1 MHLHLSDKL
10 DYSGDGRA
18 FARLLKSMDDY
29 ALGERGDYGFSL
41 YDRSIYASSTDG
53 LAHMRRLVALFV
65 KLDGDLRG
73 GFDTLASDEHLC
85 VECVPGPWSMWEG
98 TIAAPVANPVSLTGD
113 RWDADLLHEHGFAV
127 PWELIYDRSCQIIG
141 RTCSLTSDHAHV
153 ARIAAMIDLRRA
165 TVPAHIYEQIER
177 QARGVRHVDDLN
189 RLQRALRGRPTLAD
203 YRATVARLVDATWVT
218 CNAVEQ
224 SRATD

>member
-10 DYSGDGRA
+10 DYSSGGRA

-41 YDRSIYASSTDG
+41 YDRSIYASSTDD

-73 GFDTLASDEHLC
+73 GFETLASDEHLC
-85 VECVPGPWSMWEG
+85 VECVPGGWSMWEG
-98 TIAAPVANPVSLTGD
+98 TSAAPVANPVSLKGD
-113 RWDADLLHEHGFAV
+113 RWDVELLQEHGFTV
-127 PWELIYDRSCQIIG
+127 PWELRYDRSCQIIG
-141 RTCSLTSDHAHV
+141 RACSLTSDHARV
-153 ARIAAMIDLRRA
+153 ARIAAVIDLRRV
-165 TVPAHIYEQIER
+165 TIPDHIYKQIER

-189 RLQRALRGRPTLAD
+189 RLQRALRGQPTLAD

-218 CNAVEQ
+218 ADAVEQ
-224 SRATD
+224 PRATD